1 MTSLLRTS
9 MTALRALVVFT
20 IVLGIVFPL
29 AIWGVGQI
37 AFNTSANGSLV
48 RSGGE
53 VVASSLIGQ
62 RSSGPQWFHSRPS
75 AAGEGYDA
83 QSSSGT
89 NLGPNSADL
98 TALIQ
103 KRKAAIATEEGVAPT
118 AVPPDAVTASGSGLD
133 PDISAAYAYLQ
144 VARVAR
150 ENGLDQDVLRAL
162 VAEHVK
168 GGVISPALVNVVQLN
183 IALTHVPG
191 RTMG

>member
-37 AFNTSANGSLV
+37 AFNASANGSLV
-48 RSGGE
+48 RSGGQ
-53 VVASSLIGQ
+53 VIAISLIGQ

-103 KRKAAIATEEGVAPT
+103 KRKAAIAAEEGVAPT

-133 PDISAAYAYLQ
+133 PDIGSAYAYLQ

-150 ENGLDQDVLRAL
+150 ENGLDQDVVRAL
-162 VAEHVK
+162 VAAHVQ